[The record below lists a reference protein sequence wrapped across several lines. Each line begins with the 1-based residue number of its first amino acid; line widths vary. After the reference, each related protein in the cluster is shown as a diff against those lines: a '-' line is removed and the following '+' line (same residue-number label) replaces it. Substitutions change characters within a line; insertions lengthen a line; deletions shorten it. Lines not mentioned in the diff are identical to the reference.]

1 MLDTDPSFRLV
12 RFREDY
18 PPLEDLG
25 LIGDGAT
32 VALVGLDG
40 GIYWLCLPRFDSEPV
55 FCGLLDRD
63 RGGHFTITPDGL
75 TEARQCYEPDTG
87 VLVTELRSPTGLVR
101 LTDALA
107 LRSGADL
114 TDDVPGGRGE
124 LVRSAVV
131 LDGSVRL
138 RVELEP
144 RGGAQTWMAASGLRL
159 NPSRRPDLQLHLRS
173 SRPLTGLHGTYDLRQ
188 GDSLDVVLSWGR
200 FHRHHRFDAGAMLA
214 GTAAAW
220 RRWMTHFSYAGLQE
234 PLVRRAAITLKLCD
248 HWVNGSLVAAPTSSL
263 PAPVGGVRNWDYRY
277 TWIRDAAFTVFA
289 LRRIGFGTEADAFLG
304 WVLDAFEQS
313 RQPRIMYDLDGSPVP
328 DEREDPELEGY
339 RRSAPVRWGNG
350 AADQRQH
357 DVYGEILDCADQW
370 ARGGG
375 QLEPPLWAALAQLAD
390 MAGDAWRQPDQ
401 GIWEVRSEGR
411 VFTYSAAMCQ
421 VALDRAAAI
430 AERLGVPGPVPAWR
444 AAAGELRQTIMDQSW
459 DEDAQTL
466 SEHLDGGG
474 SLDASLLA
482 LPLRRVLPAGHPR
495 MVATTAAIAERLSA
509 GDGLLYRY
517 LHHDS
522 PDGIAGDEGAFLL
535 CSFWLVEN
543 LALQGRLDEAGQ
555 LYASLCARAS
565 PLGLLPEQIDPSTG
579 EFIGNFPQAFSHI
592 GVIASGVTLA
602 RAVAATGGHASTAGA
617 SP

>member
-1 MLDTDPSFRLV
+1 MLDTDPSFQLV

-173 SRPLTGLHGTYDLRQ
+173 SRPLSGLHGTYDLRQ

-248 HWVNGSLVAAPTSSL
+248 H
-263 PAPVGGVRNWDYRY
+263 
-277 TWIRDAAFTVFA
+277 
-289 LRRIGFGTEADAFLG
+289 
-304 WVLDAFEQS
+304 
-313 RQPRIMYDLDGSPVP
+313 
-328 DEREDPELEGY
+328 
-339 RRSAPVRWGNG
+339 
-350 AADQRQH
+350 
-357 DVYGEILDCADQW
+357 
-370 ARGGG
+370 
-375 QLEPPLWAALAQLAD
+375 
-390 MAGDAWRQPDQ
+390 
-401 GIWEVRSEGR
+401 
-411 VFTYSAAMCQ
+411 
-421 VALDRAAAI
+421 
-430 AERLGVPGPVPAWR
+430 
-444 AAAGELRQTIMDQSW
+444 
-459 DEDAQTL
+459 
-466 SEHLDGGG
+466 
-474 SLDASLLA
+474 
-482 LPLRRVLPAGHPR
+482 
-495 MVATTAAIAERLSA
+495 
-509 GDGLLYRY
+509 
-517 LHHDS
+517 
-522 PDGIAGDEGAFLL
+522 
-535 CSFWLVEN
+535 
-543 LALQGRLDEAGQ
+543 
-555 LYASLCARAS
+555 
-565 PLGLLPEQIDPSTG
+565 
-579 EFIGNFPQAFSHI
+579 
-592 GVIASGVTLA
+592 
-602 RAVAATGGHASTAGA
+602 
-617 SP
+617 